1 MEGNVG
7 KVGSLGRSLCV
18 LTGASRGF
26 GRTLAHLLAPLLS
39 PGSVLVLS
47 ARSEEAL
54 RQLEAEL
61 GAEWPGLRLVRVT
74 ADLSAEA
81 GLQQLLGAL
90 RELPRPEGLQ
100 RVLLINNAGSLGD
113 VSKRFVDLADPAE
126 VNNYWALNLTSML
139 CVTSSILKAFPDSP
153 GLSRTVVNI
162 SSLCALQPFKGWAQ
176 YCAGKAARNMMFQVL
191 AAEEPSVRVLSYA
204 PGPLDTDMQQL
215 ARETSVDPDLRKR
228 LQDLKTKGEL
238 VDCRISAQKLLNL
251 LQKDKFESGAH
262 VDFYDE

>member
-1 MEGNVG
+1 ACSECCLSTMPVWMGRCLDEFEEDWEKRKPRLHWVIP
-7 KVGSLGRSLCV
+7 KVC
-18 LTGASRGF
+18 
-26 GRTLAHLLAPLLS
+26 
-39 PGSVLVLS
+39 
-47 ARSEEAL
+47 
-54 RQLEAEL
+54 
-61 GAEWPGLRLVRVT
+61 
-74 ADLSAEA
+74 
-81 GLQQLLGAL
+81 
-90 RELPRPEGLQ
+90 
-100 RVLLINNAGSLGD
+100 SLGD

-139 CVTSSILKAFPDSP
+139 CLTSSILKAFPDSP
-153 GLSRTVVNI
+153 GLRRTVVNI

-251 LQKDKFESGAH
+251 LQKDKFKSGAH
-262 VDFYDE
+262 MAN